1 MIILATEQ
9 EVDEQDSN
17 GGTGDYHD
25 AVAEEEEAEH
35 VVYLAKPHVV
45 HDEIKLDEDSAEGKN
60 ADEEHRRNGSEV
72 RSGRRYL
79 AGYLVDADRRLHGL
93 E

>member
-17 GGTGDYHD
+17 GGTSDDHD

-60 ADEEHRRNGSEV
+60 ADEEHGRDGSKI

-79 AGYLVDADRRLHGL
+79 AGYFVNADGRLHGL
-93 E
+93 K